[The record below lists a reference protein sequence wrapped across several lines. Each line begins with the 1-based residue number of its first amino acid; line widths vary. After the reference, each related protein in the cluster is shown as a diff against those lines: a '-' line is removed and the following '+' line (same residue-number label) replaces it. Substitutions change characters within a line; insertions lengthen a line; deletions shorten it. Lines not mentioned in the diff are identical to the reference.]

1 MNKIA
6 NPICKPKVF
15 YWTSGSGFCVLHGR
29 GKKKFVDGYYRICR
43 YFSAFLS
50 FSKFCF
56 DHLRELCSFS
66 HKVRVSG
73 YMGFDDGTIL
83 GKIMQGE
90 VIQLD
95 KSVLA
100 KILWFVLSQ
109 E

>member
-1 MNKIA
+1 
-6 NPICKPKVF
+6 
-15 YWTSGSGFCVLHGR
+15 
-29 GKKKFVDGYYRICR
+29 
-43 YFSAFLS
+43 
-50 FSKFCF
+50 
-56 DHLRELCSFS
+56 
-66 HKVRVSG
+66 
-73 YMGFDDGTIL
+73 MGFDDGTIL